1 MKGMLRIART
11 EVLEHRRQPWMIFIL
26 ALNYVVIIG
35 VFGMLFLALDRISAA
50 PQLLALVRRQMGPAG
65 LTLEASM
72 KLTTSAFGSLLFTN
86 FPLFVAIMSGT
97 SVLHDRESGT
107 MPFLMLAPV
116 TRTQLLV
123 GKLAGAMAI
132 PLAFHLLFVGTSS
145 LLLGRLGSLAP
156 FAEKLGGS
164 PAWWVALLV
173 GAPASAAFVGA
184 LGTVISAL
192 SRDVRTS
199 MQYTSFFIG
208 FLSLGIGF
216 VLVDG
221 VSEGVGLQVAFAL
234 GCAVATLFT
243 LPVGARL
250 ISKDLASTD

>member
-1 MKGMLRIART
+1 MTRLLRIAKT

-26 ALNYVVIIG
+26 AANYLLWLV
-35 VFGMLFLALDRISAA
+35 VFGVIFFAVDQLSSTPASLASLKEQTRALGVEYDAMLQLA
-50 PQLLALVRRQMGPAG
+50 
-65 LTLEASM
+65 
-72 KLTTSAFGSLLFTN
+72 TSTFGSLCFTN
-86 FPLFVAIMSGT
+86 LPLFVAIMSGT
-97 SVLHDRESGT
+97 SVLHDRECGT

-116 TRTQLLV
+116 TRTQLLL

-132 PLAFHLLFVGTSS
+132 PLGFHFVFVGAGS
-145 LLLGRLGSLAP
+145 LVLGRLGCMAP
-156 FAEKLGGS
+156 YAHKFGAS
-164 PAWWVALLV
+164 PSWWIAFLF

-208 FLSLGIGF
+208 LLSLGIGA

-221 VSEGVGLQVAFAL
+221 ITKGAALQVGFAAVCVVAAAITL
-234 GCAVATLFT
+234 G
-243 LPVGARL
+243 VGARL
-250 ISKDLASTD
+250 ISQDVIA

>member
-1 MKGMLRIART
+1 MRRFLCIART

-26 ALNYVVIIG
+26 AANYVLWICI
-35 VFGMLFLALDRISAA
+35 FGALFLIYDSIASRPEALA
-50 PQLLALVRRQMGPAG
+50 QLRQQMAGFGVKIDTVLQLA
-65 LTLEASM
+65 
-72 KLTTSAFGSLLFTN
+72 TSTFGSLIFTN
-86 FPLFVAIMSGT
+86 LPLFVAIMSGT

-116 TRTQLLV
+116 TRRQLLV

-132 PLAFHLLFVGTSS
+132 PLVLHLLFVGGSS
-145 LLLGRLGSLAP
+145 LLVGRLASLAP
-156 FAEKLGGS
+156 YAHKLGAS
-164 PAWWVALLV
+164 PAWWVAFLV

-192 SRDVRTS
+192 SRDIRTS

-208 FLSLGIGF
+208 LLSLCIGF

-221 VSEGVGLQVAFAL
+221 IAKGTGLQIGYAVGCVIATAL
-234 GCAVATLFT
+234 TL
-243 LPVGARL
+243 LVGAWL
-250 ISKDLASTD
+250 ISKDVTTA